1 MMCRPRDFKPLLG
14 LRCLF
19 ISSLAHENR
28 GSFRPDYEQY
38 RTRHDVFDLRIVV
51 KIHEPRKISK
61 DEHAARG
68 VVLRSW
74 SPVIV
79 IGFLY
84 DLGCA
89 FRNLFRDA
97 VVPSDRK
104 TTRSAVRCFPISTRT
119 LVLSYS
125 GAGHPSR
132 AVTRRSQRLTEA
144 IALARISVGA
154 TAMAYDPPAQTPRS
168 PMRSSSTIGRVVR

>member
-1 MMCRPRDFKPLLG
+1 MMCRPRNFKPLLW

-38 RTRHDVFDLRIVV
+38 RARRDVFDSSVV
-51 KIHEPRKISK
+51 VEVHEARKISK

-104 TTRSAVRCFPISTRT
+104 TTRLRSALLSGFHQHAGSVVR
-119 LVLSYS
+119 
-125 GAGHPSR
+125 AGHPSR

-144 IALARISVGA
+144 MALARISVGA
-154 TAMAYDPPAQTPRS
+154 TAMTYDPPAQTPRS
-168 PMRSSSTIGRVVR
+168 PTRSSSTIGRLVR

>member
-1 MMCRPRDFKPLLG
+1 MMRRPRNFKPFLW
-14 LRCLF
+14 LRRLF

-38 RTRHDVFDLRIVV
+38 RTRRDVFDSRVV
-51 KIHEPRKISK
+51 VEIHEPRKVSK

-68 VVLRSW
+68 VVLRSG

-84 DLGCA
+84 DLACA

-97 VVPSDRK
+97 VVPPDRK
-104 TTRSAVRCFPISTRT
+104 TTRLRSALLSDFHQHAGSV
-119 LVLSYS
+119 VLWRRPPLSR
-125 GAGHPSR
+125 GHAKIPKTNRSDGLS
-132 AVTRRSQRLTEA
+132 AHLGRRDR
-144 IALARISVGA
+144 
-154 TAMAYDPPAQTPRS
+154 P
-168 PMRSSSTIGRVVR
+168 

>member
-1 MMCRPRDFKPLLG
+1 MRRPRNFKPLLW
-14 LRCLF
+14 LRRLF

-38 RTRHDVFDLRIVV
+38 RTRRDVFDSRVV
-51 KIHEPRKISK
+51 VEIHEPRKVSK

-68 VVLRSW
+68 VVLRSG

-89 FRNLFRDA
+89 FRNLFRLTVRPRA
-97 VVPSDRK
+97 
-104 TTRSAVRCFPISTRT
+104 SAVRCSPISTRT
-119 LVLSYS
+119 LVLSYC

-144 IALARISVGA
+144 MALARISVGA
-154 TAMAYDPPAQTPRS
+154 TAMTYDPPAQTPRS
-168 PMRSSSTIGRVVR
+168 PMRPSSTMERVVR

>member
-1 MMCRPRDFKPLLG
+1 MCRPRNFKPLLW

-38 RTRHDVFDLRIVV
+38 RTRRDVFDSRVV
-51 KIHEPRKISK
+51 VEIHEPRKISK
-61 DEHAARG
+61 YEHAARG

-89 FRNLFRDA
+89 FRNLFGMQSSRLTVRPRA
-97 VVPSDRK
+97 SV
-104 TTRSAVRCFPISTRT
+104 VRCFPISTRT
-119 LVLSYS
+119 LVLSYC
-125 GAGHPSR
+125 GAGHASR
-132 AVTRRSQRLTEA
+132 AVTQRSQRLTEA
-144 IALARISVGA
+144 IAFARISVGA
-154 TAMAYDPPAQTPRS
+154 TAMTYDPPAQTPRS
-168 PMRSSSTIGRVVR
+168 PMRSSSTIRRVVR